1 MNREKKN
8 QEIDYLK
15 NELKNYKSI
24 FIAGYSGLTVEK
36 FNLLR
41 KELRENGILIKIF
54 KNTLSRL
61 AIKNTYADDLSGY
74 LDGPNFLLLSN
85 EPSICAKLLSKY
97 EKENADNIEIKAG
110 YYEAALDK
118 SKIIILASLPSKE
131 VLIGRF
137 VSVIKSPQTR
147 LVFALKYPQIKL
159 LQVLSAINLKRSAD
173 AKL

>member
-1 MNREKKN
+1 VNREKKN
-8 QEIDYLK
+8 QEIEHLK

-24 FIAGYSGLTVEK
+24 FIAGYSRLTVEK

-41 KELRENGILIKIF
+41 KELRENGVFIKIF

-61 AIKNTYADDLSGY
+61 AIKNTYANDLLEY

-97 EKENADNIEIKAG
+97 AKENADNIKIKAG
-110 YYEAALDK
+110 YYESVLDA
-118 SKIIILASLPSKE
+118 SKIIILASLPSRE
-131 VLIGRF
+131 VLIGKFIF
-137 VSVIKSPQTR
+137 VVKSPQAR

-159 LQVLSAINLKRSAD
+159 LQVLSALKLKKSVA
-173 AKL
+173 